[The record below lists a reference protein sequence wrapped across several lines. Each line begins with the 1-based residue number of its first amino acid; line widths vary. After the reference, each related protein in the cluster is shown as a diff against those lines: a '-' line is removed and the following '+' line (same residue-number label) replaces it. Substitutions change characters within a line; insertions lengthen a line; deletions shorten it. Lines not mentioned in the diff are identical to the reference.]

1 MPFAL
6 TSSEALALDWKL
18 TGRCS
23 PLPDAPSEKIFYMG
37 TGWDVQRSSASG
49 RRRWEMTT
57 RNTGWEAGGAPWE
70 AEGSGR
76 IKGAA
81 EDAQRL
87 QPPDCDCVGGGGSER
102 SGGEG
107 GG

>member
-1 MPFAL
+1 
-6 TSSEALALDWKL
+6 
-18 TGRCS
+18 
-23 PLPDAPSEKIFYMG
+23 
-37 TGWDVQRSSASG
+37 
-49 RRRWEMTT
+49 MTT